1 MSILR
6 HRDVITSATHHLRR
20 LAIGIAL
27 CALSATAAADWRQD
41 AVDTLTRESAGHRLV
56 VLGEMHGTREIPLLA
71 GDLVERWSAASP
83 VLLAL
88 EIPAREHD
96 TLREAVAS
104 GGADAAI
111 DRLRQRDWWQ
121 VPADENDGRR
131 SEDVLALVRRIG
143 QLKAS
148 GRDVAILPFDPR
160 DIRCYQRGNCEAAMA
175 HVLRRAHDAFARGR
189 ILVVTGNVHA
199 MRSRPANATEGFPEQ
214 PMSGLLLDL
223 SPYSV
228 NVMAARG
235 AYWACGETCGTVDV
249 APSRDGGREG
259 RDSPFDYRLVMPV
272 FTPIRQVERVIG
284 NRR

>member
-6 HRDVITSATHHLRR
+6 HRDVITSATRQLQR
-20 LAIGIAL
+20 LALGIAL
-27 CALSATAAADWRQD
+27 SALSATAAADWRAD
-41 AVDTLTRESAGHRLV
+41 AVDTLTRQSDGHRLV

-71 GDLVERWSAASP
+71 GDLVERWSDASP

-96 TLREAVAS
+96 SLREAVAS

-111 DRLRQRDWWQ
+111 DRLRQRAWWQ

-143 QLKAS
+143 RLKAS

-160 DIRCYQRGNCEAAMA
+160 DIRCYQRGTCEAAMA
-175 HVLRRAHDAFARGR
+175 HVLRRAHDAFPHGR
-189 ILVVTGNVHA
+189 MVVVTGNVHA
-199 MRSRPANATEGFPEQ
+199 MRSRPADAPEGFPQQ
-214 PMSGLLLDL
+214 PMTALLQDL

-228 NVMAARG
+228 NVTAARG
-235 AYWACGETCGTVDV
+235 AYWACGETCGIVDV
-249 APSRDGGREG
+249 APSRGGGVEG
-259 RDSPFDYRLVMPV
+259 ARSPFDYRLVLPA
-272 FTPIRQVERVIG
+272 FTPIRQVGESKD
-284 NRR
+284 